1 MNSINKYLK
10 ALGLITLLMLTGSTW
25 AQSGEASTAGSIEFY
40 IVMGFVFVTALVVL
54 AVAVVILKLLRLM
67 VKLQTRKEAE
77 ARGEVYEEAPQR
89 SWWSKFLTEAND
101 AVPVESEETIMLD
114 HNYDG
119 IRELDN
125 HLPPWWKWLFY
136 GTIAFAVVYLAG
148 YHVFGTMPLQL
159 EEYQSEVAQAEKVA
173 LARKADTP
181 VSDINEENVERVT
194 DQALLDNGRE
204 VFISNCAPCHKEDGA
219 GGIGPNLTDKYW
231 IHGGDIKSIF
241 KTIKQGVPEKG
252 MISWEP
258 LLSPDEMQ
266 NVSSFVMSL
275 AGTNPPN
282 AKGPQ
287 GELYEPELE
296 KGVEEPT
303 PTDSVKVVEA
313 SM

>member
-1 MNSINKYLK
+1 MNKMRYFK
-10 ALGLITLLMLTGSTW
+10 ALWLITLMMLTGNTW
-25 AQSGEASTAGSIEFY
+25 AQSGELSTTGSIEFY

-54 AVAVVILKLLRLM
+54 AVAVVILQLLRLM
-67 VKLQTRKEAE
+67 VRLQARKEAE
-77 ARGEVYEEAPQR
+77 ARGEVYEEAPKK
-89 SWWSKFLTEAND
+89 SWWSGFLTEAND
-101 AVPVESEETIMLD
+101 AVPVEKEAAIMLD

-136 GTIAFAVVYLAG
+136 ITIAFSVVYMAV

-159 EEYQSEVAQAEKVA
+159 EEYQSEVALAEAVA
-173 LARKADTP
+173 TARKADAP
-181 VSDINEENVERVT
+181 ASNINEENVQRVT

-219 GGIGPNLTDKYW
+219 GGIGPNLTDNYW
-231 IHGGDIKSIF
+231 IHGGDVKSIF

-266 NVSSFVMSL
+266 NVASFIMNLV
-275 AGTNPPN
+275 GTNPPN

-287 GELYEPELE
+287 GELYEPET
-296 KGVEEPT
+296 GTGEEPV
-303 PTDSVKVVEA
+303 PADSVKTAEA
-313 SM
+313 SL

>member
-1 MNSINKYLK
+1 MNKMSKYLK
-10 ALGLITLLMLTGSTW
+10 AFGLITLLMLTGSAR
-25 AQSGEASTAGSIEFY
+25 AQAGESATAGSVEFY

-54 AVAVVILKLLRLM
+54 AVAVVILQLLRLM
-67 VKLQTRKEAE
+67 VKLQARTEAE
-77 ARGEVYEEAPQR
+77 ARGEVYAEAPKK
-89 SWWSKFLTEAND
+89 SWWSRFLTEAND
-101 AVPVESEETIMLD
+101 AVPVEKEETILLD

-136 GTIAFAVVYLAG
+136 ISIAFSVVYMAV

-159 EEYQSEVAQAEKVA
+159 EEYQTEVAIAEEA
-173 LARKADTP
+173 SLSRKADAP
-181 VSDINEENVERVT
+181 ASNINEENVERVT
-194 DQALLDNGRE
+194 DQALIDNGRE

-219 GGIGPNLTDKYW
+219 GGIGPNLTDNYW

-266 NVSSFVMSL
+266 NVSSFILTLV
-275 AGTNPPN
+275 GTNPPN
-282 AKGPQ
+282 GKAPQ
-287 GELYEPELE
+287 GDLYEQGAGEE
-296 KGVEEPT
+296 EEPA
-303 PTDSVKVVEA
+303 PADSVTTAEA
-313 SM
+313 SL

>member
-1 MNSINKYLK
+1 MNKMSKYFK
-10 ALGLITLLMLTGSTW
+10 ALGLITLLMSTGSAW
-25 AQSGEASTAGSIEFY
+25 AQAGEPSTAGKVEFY
-40 IVMGFVFVTALVVL
+40 IVMGFVFATALVVL
-54 AVAVVILKLLRLM
+54 AVSVVVLKLLRLM
-67 VKLQTRKEAE
+67 VKLQARKEAE
-77 ARGEVYEEAPQR
+77 AKGEVYVEPVKK
-89 SWWSKFLTEAND
+89 SWWSRFLTEAND
-101 AVPVESEETIMLD
+101 AVPVEKEETIMLD

-136 GTIAFAVVYLAG
+136 ISIAFSVVYMAV

-159 EEYQSEVAQAEKVA
+159 EEYQAEVAIAEEVA
-173 LARKADTP
+173 LARKADAP
-181 VSDINEENVERVT
+181 ASNINEENVERVT

-219 GGIGPNLTDKYW
+219 GGIGPNLTDNYW

-266 NVSSFVMSL
+266 NVASFIMDLV
-275 AGTNPPN
+275 GTNPPN

-287 GELYEPELE
+287 GDLYEQDSE
-296 KGVEEPT
+296 GGEEPA
-303 PTDSVKVVEA
+303 PADSVKTVEA
-313 SM
+313 SLE